1 VPRVAY
7 STSRALLSYI
17 RSGRSANVFSAT
29 CFFLGVLFSSFP
41 YDYNVLWTTPPDREF
56 YFKILE
62 DHVKFLYASPPL
74 ISRILHITIFTGMIG
89 FMTKL
94 YKPSEANMLFDG
106 ASLVLYVAGVC
117 VYLTNIVKG
126 FKVITAGIYGNVDQV
141 TLAPGEEAVPPED
154 YISREDTL
162 RVFAASNTILA
173 LVLVGVLVLQAG
185 QWYALKKE
193 DAEIKEMD
201 RISEEKKSKSKKK
214 N

>member
-1 VPRVAY
+1 MAKGA
-7 STSRALLSYI
+7 TSFATFLI
-17 RSGRSANVFSAT
+17 IGPT
-29 CFFLGVLFSSFP
+29 CFFLGILFSSFP
-41 YDYNVLWTTPPDREF
+41 YDYNVLWTTPPDREV

-62 DHVKFLYASPPL
+62 DHVKFLYASPPI
-74 ISRILHITIFTGMIG
+74 ISRILHIAIATGLIG
-89 FMTKL
+89 FITKL

-106 ASLVLYVAGVC
+106 ASLALYMAGVM
-117 VYLTNIVKG
+117 VYLTNLVKG
-126 FKVITAGIYGNVDQV
+126 FKVITAGIYGNVV
-141 TLAPGEEAVPPED
+141 PGVAENVGPDD

-201 RISEEKKSKSKKK
+201 RVAEEKKTNKGKKK
-214 N
+214 Q